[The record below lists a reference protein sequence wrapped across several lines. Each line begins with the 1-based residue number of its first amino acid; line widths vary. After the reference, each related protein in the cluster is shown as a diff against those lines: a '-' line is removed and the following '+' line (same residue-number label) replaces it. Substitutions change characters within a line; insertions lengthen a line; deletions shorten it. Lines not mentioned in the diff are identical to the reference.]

1 MQVLAL
7 KYRPKHFS
15 ELVGQESV
23 AKTLSLALDNQ
34 RLANAYLFSGLRGSG
49 KTSSSRIFARALMC
63 ETGPKAVP
71 CDTCIQCQSA
81 LNNHHI
87 DIIEMDGASNRGID
101 DVRNLIEQT
110 RYKPSFGRY
119 KIFIIDEVHMF
130 TTEAFNALLKTLE
143 EPPSHV
149 KFLLATTDALK
160 LPATILSRTQ
170 HFRFKKIPEN
180 SVISHLK
187 TILEKEQVSY
197 ETSALEKLAHSGQGS
212 LRDTITLLEQ
222 AINYCDN
229 AITESK
235 VAEMLGAIDRS
246 VLEDFFQSLINQDE
260 ARLQERYAI
269 LENYETE
276 SVLEEMMLFLK
287 AKLLSPD
294 SYSILLIERFFKIIM
309 SSLSLLKEGA
319 NASFVLLL
327 LKMKFK
333 EALKLKA
340 LDDAILELEQS
351 KESVL
356 KPLNQN
362 ANASK
367 QEPKSTEKI
376 EQAERIEGTEK
387 KEKLE
392 TRENTETLQTLMLS
406 AKDRIFHNL
415 FKQVQ
420 TLVYERNYEL
430 GEVFEKNI
438 RFIDFDSQT
447 KTLTWESLAT
457 DKDKELLRERFKIV
471 KSIVDGVFGKGE
483 NIKIALKH
491 HLENKSTLE
500 TQEIKDFKIS
510 SLREKIL
517 PKPTIETTAETKEN
531 DTKEAVGKALQTKEN
546 DTKEAVGKAL
556 QTKENDTKEAVGKAL
571 QTKENDTKEAVG
583 KALQTKEN
591 DTKETKETQPKQAPT
606 ALQEFMANHSEL
618 IEEIKSEFEI
628 KSVELL

>member
-23 AKTLSLALDNQ
+23 AKTLSLALNNQ

-63 ETGPKAVP
+63 EEGPKAVP
-71 CDTCIQCQSA
+71 CDTCTQCQSA

-309 SSLSLLKEGA
+309 SGLSLLKEGA

-362 ANASK
+362 ANAPK

-376 EQAERIEGTEK
+376 EKPEK
-387 KEKLE
+387 K
-392 TRENTETLQTLMLS
+392 ENTETPQTPMLS

-430 GEVFEKNI
+430 GAVFEKNI

-457 DKDKELLRERFKIV
+457 HKDKELLRERFKIV

-483 NIKIALKH
+483 NIKIALKNH
-491 HLENKSTLE
+491 SENKSALE
-500 TQEIKDFKIS
+500 EIKEFRFP
-510 SLREKIL
+510 SLK
-517 PKPTIETTAETKEN
+517 PKPTTETTAETKEKETKEN
-531 DTKEAVGKALQTKEN
+531 DTKEIQ
-546 DTKEAVGKAL
+546 
-556 QTKENDTKEAVGKAL
+556 
-571 QTKENDTKEAVG
+571 
-583 KALQTKEN
+583 
-591 DTKETKETQPKQAPT
+591 ETQPKETPT
-606 ALQEFMANHSEL
+606 ALQEFMANHSDL

>member
-197 ETSALEKLAHSGQGS
+197 ESSALEKLAHSGQGS

-294 SYSILLIERFFKIIM
+294 TYSILLIERFFKIIM

-340 LDDAILELEQS
+340 LDDAILELEQT
-351 KESVL
+351 
-356 KPLNQN
+356 PFNQSPSISYN
-362 ANASK
+362 APK
-367 QEPKSTEKI
+367 QEPKS
-376 EQAERIEGTEK
+376 AERIEGTEK
-387 KEKLE
+387 REKLE
-392 TRENTETLQTLMLS
+392 KRENAETPQTPMLS

-430 GEVFEKNI
+430 GAVFEKNI

-471 KSIVDGVFGKGE
+471 KGIVDGVFGKGE

-491 HLENKSTLE
+491 HFENKSAPEKTKE
-500 TQEIKDFKIS
+500 VKDFKIS
-510 SLREKIL
+510 SLREKIS
-517 PKPTIETTAETKEN
+517 PKPTTETTAEIKEKEVQKNEIKEKETKEN
-531 DTKEAVGKALQTKEN
+531 DTKEVQ
-546 DTKEAVGKAL
+546 
-556 QTKENDTKEAVGKAL
+556 
-571 QTKENDTKEAVG
+571 
-583 KALQTKEN
+583 
-591 DTKETKETQPKQAPT
+591 ETQLKEAPT
-606 ALQEFMANHSEL
+606 ALQEFMANHSNL

>member
-23 AKTLSLALDNQ
+23 AKTLSLALNNQ

-63 ETGPKAVP
+63 EEGPKAVP

-143 EPPSHV
+143 EPPIHV

-260 ARLQERYAI
+260 ARLQERYTI
-269 LENYETE
+269 LESYETE

-340 LDDAILELEQS
+340 LDDAILELEQN

-362 ANASK
+362 PNAPK
-367 QEPKSTEKI
+367 QEFKSTEKV
-376 EQAERIEGTEK
+376 EKPEK
-387 KEKLE
+387 KESAE
-392 TRENTETLQTLMLS
+392 APQTPMLS

-430 GEVFEKNI
+430 GAVFEKNI

-457 DKDKELLRERFKIV
+457 NKDKELLRERFKIV

-483 NIKIALKH
+483 SIKIALKNH
-491 HLENKSTLE
+491 SENKSALE
-500 TQEIKDFKIS
+500 VVKESKFPS
-510 SLREKIL
+510 SK
-517 PKPTIETTAETKEN
+517 PKPTTETTAETKEKE
-531 DTKEAVGKALQTKEN
+531 TKEKEIQEN
-546 DTKEAVGKAL
+546 DTKEV
-556 QTKENDTKEAVGKAL
+556 
-571 QTKENDTKEAVG
+571 
-583 KALQTKEN
+583 
-591 DTKETKETQPKQAPT
+591 KETQPKEAPT
-606 ALQEFMANHSEL
+606 ALQEFMANHSNL

>member
-49 KTSSSRIFARALMC
+49 KTSSSRVFARALMC
-63 ETGPKAVP
+63 EEGPKAVP
-71 CDTCIQCQSA
+71 CDTCTQCQSA

-309 SSLSLLKEGA
+309 SGLSLLKEGA

-351 KESVL
+351 KESAL

-367 QEPKSTEKI
+367 QEPKSAEKI
-376 EQAERIEGTEK
+376 ENPEK
-387 KEKLE
+387 K
-392 TRENTETLQTLMLS
+392 ENTETPQTPMLS

-430 GEVFEKNI
+430 GAVFEKNI

-457 DKDKELLRERFKIV
+457 HKDKELLRERFKIV
-471 KSIVDGVFGKGE
+471 KNIVDGVFGKGE
-483 NIKIALKH
+483 NIKIALKNH
-491 HLENKSTLE
+491 SENKSALE
-500 TQEIKDFKIS
+500 VVKEFKFP
-510 SLREKIL
+510 SLK
-517 PKPTIETTAETKEN
+517 PKPTTETTAEMKEKETKEAIEKETKEN
-531 DTKEAVGKALQTKEN
+531 DAKEIQ
-546 DTKEAVGKAL
+546 
-556 QTKENDTKEAVGKAL
+556 
-571 QTKENDTKEAVG
+571 
-583 KALQTKEN
+583 
-591 DTKETKETQPKQAPT
+591 ETQPKETPT
-606 ALQEFMANHSEL
+606 ALQEFMANHSNL

>member
-197 ETSALEKLAHSGQGS
+197 ESSALEKLAHSGQGS

-235 VAEMLGAIDRS
+235 VAAMLGAIDRS

-276 SVLEEMMLFLK
+276 GVLEEMMLFLK

-340 LDDAILELEQS
+340 LDDAIVELEQT
-351 KESVL
+351 
-356 KPLNQN
+356 PFNQSPSISYN
-362 ANASK
+362 APK
-367 QEPKSTEKI
+367 QEPKS
-376 EQAERIEGTEK
+376 AERIEGTEK
-387 KEKLE
+387 REKLE
-392 TRENTETLQTLMLS
+392 KRENTETPQTPMLS

-430 GEVFEKNI
+430 GVVFEKNI

-457 DKDKELLRERFKIV
+457 DKDKELLRERVKIV
-471 KSIVDGVFGKGE
+471 KSIVDSVFGKGE
-483 NIKIALKH
+483 SIKIALKN
-491 HLENKSTLE
+491 HLENKSAPEE
-500 TQEIKDFKIS
+500 TKEVKDFKFPF
-510 SLREKIL
+510 L
-517 PKPTIETTAETKEN
+517 KPQPTTETTAETKEN
-531 DTKEAVGKALQTKEN
+531 EKEAVGKALQTKEN
-546 DTKEAVGKAL
+546 DTKEV
-556 QTKENDTKEAVGKAL
+556 QEKEV
-571 QTKENDTKEAVG
+571 Q
-583 KALQTKEN
+583 
-591 DTKETKETQPKQAPT
+591 ETQPKEAPT
-606 ALQEFMANHSEL
+606 ALQEFMTNHSNL

>member
-63 ETGPKAVP
+63 EEGPKAVP

-197 ETSALEKLAHSGQGS
+197 ESSSLEKLAHSGQGS

-340 LDDAILELEQS
+340 LDDAILELEQT
-351 KESVL
+351 
-356 KPLNQN
+356 PFNQN
-362 ANASK
+362 PSISYNAPK
-367 QEPKSTEKI
+367 QEPKSAERI

-387 KEKLE
+387 IENAE
-392 TRENTETLQTLMLS
+392 TPQTPMLS

-430 GEVFEKNI
+430 GAVFEKNI

-471 KSIVDGVFGKGE
+471 KGIVDGVFGKGE

-491 HLENKSTLE
+491 HSENKSAREE
-500 TQEIKDFKIS
+500 TKEIKIS

-517 PKPTIETTAETKEN
+517 PKPTTETTAETKE
-531 DTKEAVGKALQTKEN
+531 KEVQKNEIKEKEVQEN
-546 DTKEAVGKAL
+546 DTKEV
-556 QTKENDTKEAVGKAL
+556 QEA
-571 QTKENDTKEAVG
+571 
-583 KALQTKEN
+583 
-591 DTKETKETQPKQAPT
+591 QPKEAPT
-606 ALQEFMANHSEL
+606 ALQEFMANHSNL

>member
-197 ETSALEKLAHSGQGS
+197 ESSALEKLAHSGQGS

-340 LDDAILELEQS
+340 LDDAILELEQT
-351 KESVL
+351 
-356 KPLNQN
+356 PFNQN
-362 ANASK
+362 PSISYNAPK
-367 QEPKSTEKI
+367 QEPKSTERI

-387 KEKLE
+387 REKPE
-392 TRENTETLQTLMLS
+392 KRENAETPQTPMLS

-430 GEVFEKNI
+430 GAVFEKNI

-447 KTLTWESLAT
+447 KTLTWESLAA

-471 KSIVDGVFGKGE
+471 KSIVDGVFGKGK
-483 NIKIALKH
+483 NIKIALKN
-491 HLENKSTLE
+491 HLENKSAPE
-500 TQEIKDFKIS
+500 EIKEVKDFKIS

-517 PKPTIETTAETKEN
+517 PKPTTETTAEMKE
-531 DTKEAVGKALQTKEN
+531 KEVQKNEIKE
-546 DTKEAVGKAL
+546 
-556 QTKENDTKEAVGKAL
+556 
-571 QTKENDTKEAVG
+571 
-583 KALQTKEN
+583 
-591 DTKETKETQPKQAPT
+591 KETKEKEVQETQPKETPT
-606 ALQEFMANHSEL
+606 ALQEFMANHSNL

>member
-71 CDTCIQCQSA
+71 CDTCTQCQSA

-294 SYSILLIERFFKIIM
+294 AYSILLIERFFKIIM
-309 SSLSLLKEGA
+309 SGLSLLKEGA

-351 KESVL
+351 KESAL

-362 ANASK
+362 ANAFK
-367 QEPKSTEKI
+367 QESAEKI
-376 EQAERIEGTEK
+376 EKPEKRESAETP
-387 KEKLE
+387 
-392 TRENTETLQTLMLS
+392 QTPMLS

-430 GEVFEKNI
+430 GAVFEKNI

-457 DKDKELLRERFKIV
+457 HKDKELLRERFKIV

-483 NIKIALKH
+483 NIKIALKNH
-491 HLENKSTLE
+491 SENKSTLE
-500 TQEIKDFKIS
+500 EIKEFKFP
-510 SLREKIL
+510 SLK
-517 PKPTIETTAETKEN
+517 PKPTTETTAETKEKE
-531 DTKEAVGKALQTKEN
+531 TKEAVE
-546 DTKEAVGKAL
+546 
-556 QTKENDTKEAVGKAL
+556 
-571 QTKENDTKEAVG
+571 
-583 KALQTKEN
+583 
-591 DTKETKETQPKQAPT
+591 KETKENETKEKETKEIQETQPKETPT
-606 ALQEFMANHSEL
+606 ALQEFMTNHSDL

>member
-63 ETGPKAVP
+63 EEGPKAVP
-71 CDTCIQCQSA
+71 CDTCTQCQSA

-260 ARLQERYAI
+260 TRLQERYAI

-309 SSLSLLKEGA
+309 SGLSLLKEGA

-362 ANASK
+362 ANAPK
-367 QEPKSTEKI
+367 QEFKGTEKI

-387 KEKLE
+387 REKLE
-392 TRENTETLQTLMLS
+392 TRENTETLQTPMLS

-430 GEVFEKNI
+430 GAVFEKNI

-447 KTLTWESLAT
+447 KTLTWESLAA

-483 NIKIALKH
+483 NIKIALKN
-491 HLENKSTLE
+491 HLENKSAREE
-500 TQEIKDFKIS
+500 TKEIKDFKIS

-517 PKPTIETTAETKEN
+517 PKPTTETTAEMKEKETKEAVKKETKEKETKEKETKEKEVQEN
-531 DTKEAVGKALQTKEN
+531 DTKEIQ
-546 DTKEAVGKAL
+546 
-556 QTKENDTKEAVGKAL
+556 
-571 QTKENDTKEAVG
+571 
-583 KALQTKEN
+583 
-591 DTKETKETQPKQAPT
+591 ETQPKQAPT
-606 ALQEFMANHSEL
+606 ALQEFMANHSNL

>member
-63 ETGPKAVP
+63 EEGPKAVP
-71 CDTCIQCQSA
+71 CDTCTQCKSA
-81 LNNHHI
+81 LNNHHV

-197 ETSALEKLAHSGQGS
+197 ENSALEKLAHSGQGS

-340 LDDAILELEQS
+340 LDDAILELEQT

-362 ANASK
+362 ANAPK
-367 QEPKSTEKI
+367 QEPKN
-376 EQAERIEGTEK
+376 AEK
-387 KEKLE
+387 K
-392 TRENTETLQTLMLS
+392 ENTETLQTPMLS

-420 TLVYERNYEL
+420 TQVSDRNCEL
-430 GEVFEKNI
+430 GAVFEKNI

-457 DKDKELLRERFKIV
+457 NKDKELLRERFKIV
-471 KSIVDGVFGKGE
+471 KSIVDEVFGKGE
-483 NIKIALKH
+483 NIKIALKNH
-491 HLENKSTLE
+491 SENKSAPEE
-500 TQEIKDFKIS
+500 TKDKFL
-510 SLREKIL
+510 SLK
-517 PKPTIETTAETKEN
+517 PKPTIETTAEMKENETKEKEVQEKE
-531 DTKEAVGKALQTKEN
+531 TKEV
-546 DTKEAVGKAL
+546 
-556 QTKENDTKEAVGKAL
+556 
-571 QTKENDTKEAVG
+571 
-583 KALQTKEN
+583 
-591 DTKETKETQPKQAPT
+591 KETQPKETPT
-606 ALQEFMANHSEL
+606 ALQEFMANNSNL

>member
-197 ETSALEKLAHSGQGS
+197 ESSALEKLAHSGQGS

-235 VAEMLGAIDRS
+235 VAAMLGAIDRS

-340 LDDAILELEQS
+340 LDDAILELEQT
-351 KESVL
+351 
-356 KPLNQN
+356 PFNQN
-362 ANASK
+362 PSISYNAPK
-367 QEPKSTEKI
+367 QESKNIEKREKREQIENIEKRESTE
-376 EQAERIEGTEK
+376 TP
-387 KEKLE
+387 
-392 TRENTETLQTLMLS
+392 QTPMLS

-430 GEVFEKNI
+430 GAVFEKNI

-471 KSIVDGVFGKGE
+471 KSIVDSVFGKGE
-483 NIKIALKH
+483 NTKIALKN
-491 HLENKSTLE
+491 HLENKSALE
-500 TQEIKDFKIS
+500 VVKELKFPYSK
-510 SLREKIL
+510 
-517 PKPTIETTAETKEN
+517 PKPTTETTAETKEN
-531 DTKEAVGKALQTKEN
+531 GKEAVGKALQTKEN
-546 DTKEAVGKAL
+546 DTKEV
-556 QTKENDTKEAVGKAL
+556 QEKEV
-571 QTKENDTKEAVG
+571 Q
-583 KALQTKEN
+583 
-591 DTKETKETQPKQAPT
+591 ETQPKQAPT

>member
-63 ETGPKAVP
+63 EEGPKAVP
-71 CDTCIQCQSA
+71 CDTCAQCQSA

-229 AITESK
+229 AITDNYCDNAITDNYCDNAITESK

-309 SSLSLLKEGA
+309 SGLSLLKEGA

-362 ANASK
+362 ANAFK
-367 QEPKSTEKI
+367 QESKSAEKI
-376 EQAERIEGTEK
+376 EKPEK
-387 KEKLE
+387 KESAE
-392 TRENTETLQTLMLS
+392 IPQTPMLS

-430 GEVFEKNI
+430 GAVFEKNI

-457 DKDKELLRERFKIV
+457 HKDKELLRERFKIV

-483 NIKIALKH
+483 NIKIALKNH
-491 HLENKSTLE
+491 SENKSTLE
-500 TQEIKDFKIS
+500 VVKEFKFPYS
-510 SLREKIL
+510 K
-517 PKPTIETTAETKEN
+517 PKPTTETTAEMKEKETKEAIEKETKEN
-531 DTKEAVGKALQTKEN
+531 DTKEIQ
-546 DTKEAVGKAL
+546 
-556 QTKENDTKEAVGKAL
+556 
-571 QTKENDTKEAVG
+571 
-583 KALQTKEN
+583 
-591 DTKETKETQPKQAPT
+591 ETQPKETPT
-606 ALQEFMANHSEL
+606 ALQEFMANHSDL

>member
-63 ETGPKAVP
+63 EEGPKAVP
-71 CDTCIQCQSA
+71 CDTCTQCRSA

-309 SSLSLLKEGA
+309 SGLSLLKEGA

-362 ANASK
+362 ANAFK
-367 QEPKSTEKI
+367 QEPKNAEKREGAEKI
-376 EQAERIEGTEK
+376 EKPEKIESAETP
-387 KEKLE
+387 
-392 TRENTETLQTLMLS
+392 QTPMLS

-430 GEVFEKNI
+430 GAVFEKNI

-457 DKDKELLRERFKIV
+457 HKDKELLRERFKIV

-483 NIKIALKH
+483 NIKIALKNH
-491 HLENKSTLE
+491 SENHSENKSALE
-500 TQEIKDFKIS
+500 VVKEFKFPYS
-510 SLREKIL
+510 K
-517 PKPTIETTAETKEN
+517 PKPTTETTAETKEKEI
-531 DTKEAVGKALQTKEN
+531 KEAAE
-546 DTKEAVGKAL
+546 
-556 QTKENDTKEAVGKAL
+556 
-571 QTKENDTKEAVG
+571 
-583 KALQTKEN
+583 
-591 DTKETKETQPKQAPT
+591 KETKEKETKENETKEVQETQPKETPT
-606 ALQEFMANHSEL
+606 ALQEFMANHSDL

>member
-63 ETGPKAVP
+63 EEGPKAVP
-71 CDTCIQCQSA
+71 CDTCTQCQSA

-197 ETSALEKLAHSGQGS
+197 ESSALEKLAHSGQGS

-260 ARLQERYAI
+260 ARLKERYTI

-333 EALKLKA
+333 EALKIKA
-340 LDDAILELEQS
+340 LDDAILELEQT
-351 KESVL
+351 
-356 KPLNQN
+356 PFNQN
-362 ANASK
+362 PSISYNDSK

-392 TRENTETLQTLMLS
+392 TRESTETPQTPMLS

-430 GEVFEKNI
+430 GAVFEKNI

-457 DKDKELLRERFKIV
+457 HKDKELLRERFKIV

-483 NIKIALKH
+483 SIKIALKSH
-491 HLENKSTLE
+491 SENKSALE
-500 TQEIKDFKIS
+500 VVKEFKFPYS
-510 SLREKIL
+510 K
-517 PKPTIETTAETKEN
+517 PKPTTETTAEMKE
-531 DTKEAVGKALQTKEN
+531 
-546 DTKEAVGKAL
+546 
-556 QTKENDTKEAVGKAL
+556 
-571 QTKENDTKEAVG
+571 
-583 KALQTKEN
+583 
-591 DTKETKETQPKQAPT
+591 KETKEAAEKETKEVQETQPKETPT

>member
-260 ARLQERYAI
+260 ARLKERYAI

-340 LDDAILELEQS
+340 LDDAILELEQA
-351 KESVL
+351 
-356 KPLNQN
+356 PFNQSPSISYN
-362 ANASK
+362 APK

-387 KEKLE
+387 KESAEKK
-392 TRENTETLQTLMLS
+392 ENTETPQTPMLS

-430 GEVFEKNI
+430 GAVFEKNI

-457 DKDKELLRERFKIV
+457 NKDKELLRERFKIV

-483 NIKIALKH
+483 SIKIALKNH
-491 HLENKSTLE
+491 SENKSVLE
-500 TQEIKDFKIS
+500 ETKDFKFPYS
-510 SLREKIL
+510 K
-517 PKPTIETTAETKEN
+517 PKPTTETTAEMQEKETKEAAEKETKEKEVQEN
-531 DTKEAVGKALQTKEN
+531 DTKEIQEI
-546 DTKEAVGKAL
+546 
-556 QTKENDTKEAVGKAL
+556 
-571 QTKENDTKEAVG
+571 
-583 KALQTKEN
+583 
-591 DTKETKETQPKQAPT
+591 QPKEVPT
-606 ALQEFMANHSEL
+606 ALQEFMANHSNL

>member
-197 ETSALEKLAHSGQGS
+197 ESSALEKLAHSGQGS

-340 LDDAILELEQS
+340 LDDAIVELEQT
-351 KESVL
+351 KESVFQ
-356 KPLNQN
+356 PLNQN
-362 ANASK
+362 ANAPK
-367 QEPKSTEKI
+367 QEPKSAEKI
-376 EQAERIEGTEK
+376 EKPEK
-387 KEKLE
+387 
-392 TRENTETLQTLMLS
+392 RENAETQQTPMLS
-406 AKDRIFHNL
+406 VKDRIFHNL

-430 GEVFEKNI
+430 GAVFEKNI

-457 DKDKELLRERFKIV
+457 NKDKELLRERFKIV

-491 HLENKSTLE
+491 HLENKSALE
-500 TQEIKDFKIS
+500 EVKEFKFPYS
-510 SLREKIL
+510 K
-517 PKPTIETTAETKEN
+517 PKPTTETTAETKEKE
-531 DTKEAVGKALQTKEN
+531 TKEKEVQEN
-546 DTKEAVGKAL
+546 DTKEV
-556 QTKENDTKEAVGKAL
+556 QEI
-571 QTKENDTKEAVG
+571 
-583 KALQTKEN
+583 
-591 DTKETKETQPKQAPT
+591 QPKESPT
-606 ALQEFMANHSEL
+606 ALQEFMANHSNL

>member
-23 AKTLSLALDNQ
+23 TKTLSLALDNQ

-71 CDTCIQCQSA
+71 CDICTQCQSA

-110 RYKPSFGRY
+110 HYKPSFGRY

-260 ARLQERYAI
+260 VRLKERYAI

-362 ANASK
+362 ANAPK
-367 QEPKSTEKI
+367 QEFKGTEKI

-387 KEKLE
+387 
-392 TRENTETLQTLMLS
+392 RENTETPQTPMLS

-430 GEVFEKNI
+430 GAVFEKNI

-457 DKDKELLRERFKIV
+457 NKDKELLRERFKIV

-491 HLENKSTLE
+491 HLENKSAREE
-500 TQEIKDFKIS
+500 TKEVKDFKIS

-517 PKPTIETTAETKEN
+517 PQPTTETTAEMKEKETKEAAEKEIKEN
-531 DTKEAVGKALQTKEN
+531 DTKEVQ
-546 DTKEAVGKAL
+546 
-556 QTKENDTKEAVGKAL
+556 
-571 QTKENDTKEAVG
+571 
-583 KALQTKEN
+583 
-591 DTKETKETQPKQAPT
+591 ETQPKETPT

>member
-63 ETGPKAVP
+63 EEGPKAVP
-71 CDTCIQCQSA
+71 CDTCTQCQSA

-309 SSLSLLKEGA
+309 SGLSLLKEGA

-362 ANASK
+362 ANAFK
-367 QEPKSTEKI
+367 QESAEKI
-376 EQAERIEGTEK
+376 EKPEK
-387 KEKLE
+387 
-392 TRENTETLQTLMLS
+392 RESTQTPQTPMLS

-430 GEVFEKNI
+430 GVVFEKNI

-457 DKDKELLRERFKIV
+457 HKDKELLRERFKIV

-483 NIKIALKH
+483 NIKIALKNQ
-491 HLENKSTLE
+491 NKSALE
-500 TQEIKDFKIS
+500 EIKEFKFP
-510 SLREKIL
+510 SLK
-517 PKPTIETTAETKEN
+517 PKPTTETTAEIKEKETKEAIEKETKEN
-531 DTKEAVGKALQTKEN
+531 DTKEIQ
-546 DTKEAVGKAL
+546 
-556 QTKENDTKEAVGKAL
+556 
-571 QTKENDTKEAVG
+571 
-583 KALQTKEN
+583 
-591 DTKETKETQPKQAPT
+591 ETQPKETPT
-606 ALQEFMANHSEL
+606 ALQEFMASHSDL

>member
-63 ETGPKAVP
+63 EEGPKAVP

-197 ETSALEKLAHSGQGS
+197 EASALEKLAHSGQGS

-260 ARLQERYAI
+260 VRLQERYAI

-340 LDDAILELEQS
+340 LDDAIVELEQT
-351 KESVL
+351 
-356 KPLNQN
+356 PFNQN
-362 ANASK
+362 PSISYNASK
-367 QEPKSTEKI
+367 QEPKSAEKI
-376 EQAERIEGTEK
+376 ERAERIERTEK
-387 KEKLE
+387 IASAE
-392 TRENTETLQTLMLS
+392 TPQTPMLS

-430 GEVFEKNI
+430 GAVFEKNI

-447 KTLTWESLAT
+447 KTLTWESLAA

-483 NIKIALKH
+483 NIKIALKN
-491 HLENKSTLE
+491 HLENKSAREE
-500 TQEIKDFKIS
+500 TKEIKDFKIS

-517 PKPTIETTAETKEN
+517 SQPTTETTAETKEN
-531 DTKEAVGKALQTKEN
+531 GKEAVGKALQTKEN
-546 DTKEAVGKAL
+546 DTKEV
-556 QTKENDTKEAVGKAL
+556 Q
-571 QTKENDTKEAVG
+571 
-583 KALQTKEN
+583 
-591 DTKETKETQPKQAPT
+591 ETQPKEAPT

>member
-63 ETGPKAVP
+63 EEGPKAVP
-71 CDTCIQCQSA
+71 CDTCTQCQSA

-246 VLEDFFQSLINQDE
+246 VLEVFFQSLINQDE

-309 SSLSLLKEGA
+309 SGLSILKEGA

-351 KESVL
+351 KESAFQ
-356 KPLNQN
+356 PLSQN
-362 ANASK
+362 ANTFK
-367 QEPKSTEKI
+367 QESAEKI
-376 EQAERIEGTEK
+376 EKPEKRESAETP
-387 KEKLE
+387 
-392 TRENTETLQTLMLS
+392 QTPMLS

-430 GEVFEKNI
+430 GAVFEKNI

-457 DKDKELLRERFKIV
+457 HKDKELLRERFKIV

-483 NIKIALKH
+483 NIKIALKNH
-491 HLENKSTLE
+491 SENKSALE
-500 TQEIKDFKIS
+500 VVKEFKFP
-510 SLREKIL
+510 SLK
-517 PKPTIETTAETKEN
+517 PKLTTETTAETKEKE
-531 DTKEAVGKALQTKEN
+531 TKEAVE
-546 DTKEAVGKAL
+546 
-556 QTKENDTKEAVGKAL
+556 
-571 QTKENDTKEAVG
+571 
-583 KALQTKEN
+583 
-591 DTKETKETQPKQAPT
+591 KETKEKETKEIQETQPKETPT
-606 ALQEFMANHSEL
+606 ALQEFIANHSDL

>member
-197 ETSALEKLAHSGQGS
+197 EASALEKLAHSGQGS

-269 LENYETE
+269 LENYEIE

-340 LDDAILELEQS
+340 LDDAILELEQA
-351 KESVL
+351 
-356 KPLNQN
+356 PFNQSPSISYN
-362 ANASK
+362 APK

-387 KEKLE
+387 KESAEKK
-392 TRENTETLQTLMLS
+392 ENTETPQTPMLS

-430 GEVFEKNI
+430 GAVFEKNI
-438 RFIDFDSQT
+438 CFIDFDSQT

-471 KSIVDGVFGKGE
+471 KGIVDGVFGKGE

-491 HLENKSTLE
+491 HLENKSALE
-500 TQEIKDFKIS
+500 VVKELKFPYSK
-510 SLREKIL
+510 
-517 PKPTIETTAETKEN
+517 PKPTTETTAETKEKE
-531 DTKEAVGKALQTKEN
+531 TKEKEVQEN
-546 DTKEAVGKAL
+546 DTKEI
-556 QTKENDTKEAVGKAL
+556 QES
-571 QTKENDTKEAVG
+571 
-583 KALQTKEN
+583 
-591 DTKETKETQPKQAPT
+591 QPKQAPT

>member
-63 ETGPKAVP
+63 EEGPKAVP

-309 SSLSLLKEGA
+309 SGLSLLKEGA

-351 KESVL
+351 KESAL

-362 ANASK
+362 ANAFK
-367 QEPKSTEKI
+367 QESAEKI
-376 EQAERIEGTEK
+376 E
-387 KEKLE
+387 KLE
-392 TRENTETLQTLMLS
+392 KRESAETPQTPMLS

-430 GEVFEKNI
+430 GAVFEKNI

-457 DKDKELLRERFKIV
+457 HKDKELLRERFKIV

-483 NIKIALKH
+483 NIKIALKNH
-491 HLENKSTLE
+491 SENKSAKE
-500 TQEIKDFKIS
+500 VVKEFKFP
-510 SLREKIL
+510 SLK
-517 PKPTIETTAETKEN
+517 PKPTTETTAEMKEKETKEAIEKETKEKEIKEKEIKEKEIKEKEIKEN
-531 DTKEAVGKALQTKEN
+531 DTKGVQ
-546 DTKEAVGKAL
+546 
-556 QTKENDTKEAVGKAL
+556 
-571 QTKENDTKEAVG
+571 
-583 KALQTKEN
+583 
-591 DTKETKETQPKQAPT
+591 ETQPKETPT
-606 ALQEFMANHSEL
+606 ALQEFMANNSNL

>member
-63 ETGPKAVP
+63 EEGPKAVP

-235 VAEMLGAIDRS
+235 VAAMLGAIDRS

-260 ARLQERYAI
+260 ARLKERYTI

-294 SYSILLIERFFKIIM
+294 VYSILLIERFFKIIM
-309 SSLSLLKEGA
+309 SGLSLLKEGA

-340 LDDAILELEQS
+340 LDDAILELEQN

-362 ANASK
+362 ANAFK
-367 QEPKSTEKI
+367 QEPKSAEKI
-376 EQAERIEGTEK
+376 EKPEKREGAEKREDA
-387 KEKLE
+387 E
-392 TRENTETLQTLMLS
+392 TPQTPMLS

-430 GEVFEKNI
+430 GAVFEKNI

-447 KTLTWESLAT
+447 KTLTWESLAAH
-457 DKDKELLRERFKIV
+457 KDKELLRERFKIV

-483 NIKIALKH
+483 NIKIALKNQ
-491 HLENKSTLE
+491 NKSASE
-500 TQEIKDFKIS
+500 EIKEFKFPYS
-510 SLREKIL
+510 K
-517 PKPTIETTAETKEN
+517 PKPTTETTAETKEKETKEAVKKETKEN
-531 DTKEAVGKALQTKEN
+531 DTKEIQENGTKE
-546 DTKEAVGKAL
+546 V
-556 QTKENDTKEAVGKAL
+556 Q
-571 QTKENDTKEAVG
+571 
-583 KALQTKEN
+583 
-591 DTKETKETQPKQAPT
+591 ETQPKQTPT
-606 ALQEFMANHSEL
+606 ALQEFMANHSDL

>member
-63 ETGPKAVP
+63 EEGPKAVP
-71 CDTCIQCQSA
+71 CDTCPQCQSA

-294 SYSILLIERFFKIIM
+294 TYSILLIERFFKIIM
-309 SSLSLLKEGA
+309 SGLSLLKEGA

-362 ANASK
+362 TNAFK
-367 QEPKSTEKI
+367 QESAEKI
-376 EQAERIEGTEK
+376 EKPEK
-387 KEKLE
+387 K
-392 TRENTETLQTLMLS
+392 ENTETPQTPMLS

-430 GEVFEKNI
+430 GAVFEKNI

-457 DKDKELLRERFKIV
+457 NKDKELLRERFKIV

-483 NIKIALKH
+483 NIKIALKNH
-491 HLENKSTLE
+491 SENKSALE
-500 TQEIKDFKIS
+500 VVKEFKFL
-510 SLREKIL
+510 SLK
-517 PKPTIETTAETKEN
+517 PKPTTETTAEMKEKETKEAIEKETKEKEIKEN
-531 DTKEAVGKALQTKEN
+531 DTKGVQ
-546 DTKEAVGKAL
+546 
-556 QTKENDTKEAVGKAL
+556 
-571 QTKENDTKEAVG
+571 
-583 KALQTKEN
+583 
-591 DTKETKETQPKQAPT
+591 ETQPKETPT
-606 ALQEFMANHSEL
+606 ALQEFMANYSDL

>member
-63 ETGPKAVP
+63 EEGPKAVP

-197 ETSALEKLAHSGQGS
+197 ESSALEKLAHSGQGS

-287 AKLLSPD
+287 AKLLTPD

-340 LDDAILELEQS
+340 LDDAILELEQT
-351 KESVL
+351 
-356 KPLNQN
+356 PFNQSPSISYN
-362 ANASK
+362 APK

-387 KEKLE
+387 
-392 TRENTETLQTLMLS
+392 RENAEAPQTPMLS

-430 GEVFEKNI
+430 GAVFEKNI

-447 KTLTWESLAT
+447 KTLTWESLAI

-471 KSIVDGVFGKGE
+471 KSIVDSVFGKGE
-483 NIKIALKH
+483 NIKIALKN
-491 HLENKSTLE
+491 HLENKSAPEE
-500 TQEIKDFKIS
+500 TKEVKDFKIS

-517 PKPTIETTAETKEN
+517 PQPTTETTAEMKEN
-531 DTKEAVGKALQTKEN
+531 ETKEAVGKEIKEN
-546 DTKEAVGKAL
+546 KIQKNEI
-556 QTKENDTKEAVGKAL
+556 
-571 QTKENDTKEAVG
+571 
-583 KALQTKEN
+583 
-591 DTKETKETQPKQAPT
+591 KETKEIQPKEAPT
-606 ALQEFMANHSEL
+606 ALQEFMANHSNL

>member
-63 ETGPKAVP
+63 EEGPKAVP
-71 CDTCIQCQSA
+71 CDTCPQCQSA

-260 ARLQERYAI
+260 VRLQERYAI

-294 SYSILLIERFFKIIM
+294 AYSILLIERFFKIIM
-309 SSLSLLKEGA
+309 SGLSLLKEGA

-351 KESVL
+351 KESTL

-362 ANASK
+362 ANAFK
-367 QEPKSTEKI
+367 QESAEKI
-376 EQAERIEGTEK
+376 EKPEKRESAETP
-387 KEKLE
+387 
-392 TRENTETLQTLMLS
+392 QTPMLS

-430 GEVFEKNI
+430 GAVFEKNI

-457 DKDKELLRERFKIV
+457 HKDKELLRERFKIV

-483 NIKIALKH
+483 NIKIALKNH
-491 HLENKSTLE
+491 SENKSALE
-500 TQEIKDFKIS
+500 VVKEFKFP
-510 SLREKIL
+510 SLK
-517 PKPTIETTAETKEN
+517 PKPTTETTAETKEKE
-531 DTKEAVGKALQTKEN
+531 TKEAVEN
-546 DTKEAVGKAL
+546 DTKE
-556 QTKENDTKEAVGKAL
+556 KEVQKNDAKEV
-571 QTKENDTKEAVG
+571 Q
-583 KALQTKEN
+583 
-591 DTKETKETQPKQAPT
+591 ETQSKEAPT
-606 ALQEFMANHSEL
+606 ALQEFMANYSDL

>member
-63 ETGPKAVP
+63 EKGPKAVP
-71 CDTCIQCQSA
+71 CDTCTQCQSA

-260 ARLQERYAI
+260 ARLKERYAI

-294 SYSILLIERFFKIIM
+294 IYSILLIERFFKIIM
-309 SSLSLLKEGA
+309 SGLSLLKEGA

-351 KESVL
+351 KESAL

-362 ANASK
+362 ANAFK
-367 QEPKSTEKI
+367 QESAEKI
-376 EQAERIEGTEK
+376 EKPEKRESAETP
-387 KEKLE
+387 
-392 TRENTETLQTLMLS
+392 QTPMLS

-430 GEVFEKNI
+430 GAVFEKNI
-438 RFIDFDSQT
+438 RFVDFDSQT

-457 DKDKELLRERFKIV
+457 HKDKELLRERFKIV

-483 NIKIALKH
+483 NIKIALKNH
-491 HLENKSTLE
+491 SENKSALE
-500 TQEIKDFKIS
+500 VVKEFKFP
-510 SLREKIL
+510 SLK
-517 PKPTIETTAETKEN
+517 PKPTTETTAETKEN
-531 DTKEAVGKALQTKEN
+531 DTKEAVEKKAKEKEIQENNTKEI
-546 DTKEAVGKAL
+546 
-556 QTKENDTKEAVGKAL
+556 Q
-571 QTKENDTKEAVG
+571 
-583 KALQTKEN
+583 
-591 DTKETKETQPKQAPT
+591 ETQPKETPT
-606 ALQEFMANHSEL
+606 ALQEFMANHSDL

>member
-63 ETGPKAVP
+63 EEGPKAVP

-197 ETSALEKLAHSGQGS
+197 ESSALEKLAHSGQGS

-340 LDDAILELEQS
+340 LDDAIVELEQT
-351 KESVL
+351 
-356 KPLNQN
+356 PFNQSPSISYN
-362 ANASK
+362 APK
-367 QEPKSTEKI
+367 QEFKGTEKI

-387 KEKLE
+387 
-392 TRENTETLQTLMLS
+392 RENTEKIASAEALQTPMLS

-430 GEVFEKNI
+430 GAVFEKNI

-457 DKDKELLRERFKIV
+457 NKDKELLRERFKIV
-471 KSIVDGVFGKGE
+471 KGIVDGVFGKGE
-483 NIKIALKH
+483 SIKIALKH
-491 HLENKSTLE
+491 HLENKSALE
-500 TQEIKDFKIS
+500 EIKEFKFPP
-510 SLREKIL
+510 LK
-517 PKPTIETTAETKEN
+517 PKPTTETTAEMQEN

-546 DTKEAVGKAL
+546 DTKEVQEKEI
-556 QTKENDTKEAVGKAL
+556 KENE
-571 QTKENDTKEAVG
+571 
-583 KALQTKEN
+583 
-591 DTKETKETQPKQAPT
+591 TKETKEAKPKEAPT

>member
-63 ETGPKAVP
+63 EEGPKAVP
-71 CDTCIQCQSA
+71 CDTCPQCQSA

-351 KESVL
+351 KESVFQ
-356 KPLNQN
+356 PLNQN
-362 ANASK
+362 ANAFK
-367 QEPKSTEKI
+367 QEPKIAEKI
-376 EQAERIEGTEK
+376 EKPEKRESAETP
-387 KEKLE
+387 
-392 TRENTETLQTLMLS
+392 QTPMLS

-430 GEVFEKNI
+430 GAVFEKNI

-457 DKDKELLRERFKIV
+457 HKDKELLRERFKIV

-483 NIKIALKH
+483 NIKIALKNH
-491 HLENKSTLE
+491 SENKSALE
-500 TQEIKDFKIS
+500 EIKEFKFPFS
-510 SLREKIL
+510 K
-517 PKPTIETTAETKEN
+517 PKPTTETTAETKE
-531 DTKEAVGKALQTKEN
+531 KEIKE
-546 DTKEAVGKAL
+546 KEI
-556 QTKENDTKEAVGKAL
+556 KEKEI
-571 QTKENDTKEAVG
+571 KEV
-583 KALQTKEN
+583 Q
-591 DTKETKETQPKQAPT
+591 ETQPKETPT
-606 ALQEFMANHSEL
+606 VLQEFMANYSDL

>member
-197 ETSALEKLAHSGQGS
+197 ESSALEKLAHSGQGS

-276 SVLEEMMLFLK
+276 GVLEEMMLFLK

-294 SYSILLIERFFKIIM
+294 TYSILLIERFFKIIM

-340 LDDAILELEQS
+340 LDDAIVELEQT
-351 KESVL
+351 
-356 KPLNQN
+356 PFNQN
-362 ANASK
+362 PSISYNAPK
-367 QEPKSTEKI
+367 QEPKSIERI

-387 KEKLE
+387 
-392 TRENTETLQTLMLS
+392 RENAETPQTPMLS

-430 GEVFEKNI
+430 GVVFEKNI

-457 DKDKELLRERFKIV
+457 DKDKELLRERVKIV

-483 NIKIALKH
+483 NIKIALKN
-491 HLENKSTLE
+491 HLENKSAPEE
-500 TQEIKDFKIS
+500 TKEVKDFKFS

-517 PKPTIETTAETKEN
+517 PKPTTETTAEIQEKE
-531 DTKEAVGKALQTKEN
+531 TKEAVGKALQTKEN
-546 DTKEAVGKAL
+546 DTKEV
-556 QTKENDTKEAVGKAL
+556 QEA
-571 QTKENDTKEAVG
+571 
-583 KALQTKEN
+583 
-591 DTKETKETQPKQAPT
+591 QPKEAPT
-606 ALQEFMANHSEL
+606 ALQEFMANHSNL

>member
-63 ETGPKAVP
+63 EEGPKAVP

-160 LPATILSRTQ
+160 LPTTILSRTQ

-197 ETSALEKLAHSGQGS
+197 ESSALEKLAHSGQGS

-235 VAEMLGAIDRS
+235 VAAMLGAIDRS

-260 ARLQERYAI
+260 ARLKERYAI

-362 ANASK
+362 ANAPK
-367 QEPKSTEKI
+367 QEPKSTE
-376 EQAERIEGTEK
+376 RIEGTEK
-387 KEKLE
+387 
-392 TRENTETLQTLMLS
+392 RENTEKIASVETPQTPMLS

-430 GEVFEKNI
+430 GVVFEKNI

-447 KTLTWESLAT
+447 KTLTWESLAA

-483 NIKIALKH
+483 SIKIALKNQ
-491 HLENKSTLE
+491 NKSALE
-500 TQEIKDFKIS
+500 ETKEVKDFKIS

-517 PKPTIETTAETKEN
+517 PKPTTETTAETKEKE
-531 DTKEAVGKALQTKEN
+531 TKEKEVQEN
-546 DTKEAVGKAL
+546 DTKEV
-556 QTKENDTKEAVGKAL
+556 Q
-571 QTKENDTKEAVG
+571 
-583 KALQTKEN
+583 
-591 DTKETKETQPKQAPT
+591 ETQPKEAPT
-606 ALQEFMANHSEL
+606 ALQEFMANHSNL

>member
-63 ETGPKAVP
+63 EEGPKAVP

-197 ETSALEKLAHSGQGS
+197 ESSALEKLAHSGQGS

-276 SVLEEMMLFLK
+276 GVLEEMMLFLK

-340 LDDAILELEQS
+340 LDDAIVELEQT
-351 KESVL
+351 
-356 KPLNQN
+356 PFNQSPSISYN
-362 ANASK
+362 APK
-367 QEPKSTEKI
+367 QEFKGTEKI
-376 EQAERIEGTEK
+376 EQVERIEGTEK
-387 KEKLE
+387 REKLE
-392 TRENTETLQTLMLS
+392 KRESTETPQTLMLS

-430 GEVFEKNI
+430 GAVFEKNI

-500 TQEIKDFKIS
+500 TQEVKDFKIS

-517 PKPTIETTAETKEN
+517 PQPTTETTAEMQEN

-546 DTKEAVGKAL
+546 DTKEVQEKEI
-556 QTKENDTKEAVGKAL
+556 KENE
-571 QTKENDTKEAVG
+571 
-583 KALQTKEN
+583 
-591 DTKETKETQPKQAPT
+591 TKETKEAKPKEAPT

>member
-63 ETGPKAVP
+63 EEGPKAVP
-71 CDTCIQCQSA
+71 CDTCTQCQSA

-309 SSLSLLKEGA
+309 SGLSLLKEGA

-362 ANASK
+362 ANAFK
-367 QEPKSTEKI
+367 QESADKI
-376 EQAERIEGTEK
+376 EKPEK
-387 KEKLE
+387 
-392 TRENTETLQTLMLS
+392 RESAETLQTLMLS

-430 GEVFEKNI
+430 GAVFEKNI

-457 DKDKELLRERFKIV
+457 HKDKELLRERFKIV

-483 NIKIALKH
+483 NIKIALKNQ
-491 HLENKSTLE
+491 NKSALE
-500 TQEIKDFKIS
+500 EIKEFKFP
-510 SLREKIL
+510 SL
-517 PKPTIETTAETKEN
+517 KPQPTTETTAEMKE
-531 DTKEAVGKALQTKEN
+531 
-546 DTKEAVGKAL
+546 
-556 QTKENDTKEAVGKAL
+556 
-571 QTKENDTKEAVG
+571 
-583 KALQTKEN
+583 
-591 DTKETKETQPKQAPT
+591 KETKENETKEIQENQPKETPT
-606 ALQEFMANHSEL
+606 ALQEFMTNHSDL

>member
-63 ETGPKAVP
+63 EEGPKAVP
-71 CDTCIQCQSA
+71 CDTCTQCQSA

-246 VLEDFFQSLINQDE
+246 VLEDFFQNLINQDE

-309 SSLSLLKEGA
+309 SGLSLLKEGA

-351 KESVL
+351 KESTL

-362 ANASK
+362 ANAFK
-367 QEPKSTEKI
+367 QESAEKI
-376 EQAERIEGTEK
+376 EKPEKRESAETP
-387 KEKLE
+387 
-392 TRENTETLQTLMLS
+392 QTPMLS

-430 GEVFEKNI
+430 GAVFEKNI

-457 DKDKELLRERFKIV
+457 HKDKELLRERFKIV

-483 NIKIALKH
+483 NIKIALKNH
-491 HLENKSTLE
+491 SENKSALE
-500 TQEIKDFKIS
+500 EIKEFKFPFS
-510 SLREKIL
+510 K
-517 PKPTIETTAETKEN
+517 PKPTTETTAEMKEKETKEAIEKETKEKEIKEN
-531 DTKEAVGKALQTKEN
+531 DTKEIQ
-546 DTKEAVGKAL
+546 
-556 QTKENDTKEAVGKAL
+556 
-571 QTKENDTKEAVG
+571 
-583 KALQTKEN
+583 
-591 DTKETKETQPKQAPT
+591 ETQPKETPT
-606 ALQEFMANHSEL
+606 ALQEFMANYSDL

>member
-63 ETGPKAVP
+63 EEGPKAVP
-71 CDTCIQCQSA
+71 CDTCTQCQSA

-260 ARLQERYAI
+260 ARLQDRYAI

-362 ANASK
+362 ANAFK
-367 QEPKSTEKI
+367 QESKSADKIEKPEKRESTE
-376 EQAERIEGTEK
+376 TP
-387 KEKLE
+387 
-392 TRENTETLQTLMLS
+392 QTPMLS

-430 GEVFEKNI
+430 GAVFEKNI

-457 DKDKELLRERFKIV
+457 HKDKELLRERFKIV

-483 NIKIALKH
+483 NIKIALKNH
-491 HLENKSTLE
+491 SENKSALE
-500 TQEIKDFKIS
+500 EIKEFKFP
-510 SLREKIL
+510 SLK
-517 PKPTIETTAETKEN
+517 PKPTTETTAETKEN
-531 DTKEAVGKALQTKEN
+531 DTKEAIEKETKEN
-546 DTKEAVGKAL
+546 DTKEV
-556 QTKENDTKEAVGKAL
+556 Q
-571 QTKENDTKEAVG
+571 
-583 KALQTKEN
+583 
-591 DTKETKETQPKQAPT
+591 ETQPKETPT
-606 ALQEFMANHSEL
+606 ALQEFMANNSNL

>member
-187 TILEKEQVSY
+187 TILEKEQVSH
-197 ETSALEKLAHSGQGS
+197 ENSALEKLAHSGQGS

-340 LDDAILELEQS
+340 LDDAILELEQT
-351 KESVL
+351 
-356 KPLNQN
+356 PFNQSPSISYN
-362 ANASK
+362 APK
-367 QEPKSTEKI
+367 QEPKSTERI
-376 EQAERIEGTEK
+376 EQAERIERTEK
-387 KEKLE
+387 
-392 TRENTETLQTLMLS
+392 RENAEAPQTPMLS

-430 GEVFEKNI
+430 GAVFEKNI

-447 KTLTWESLAT
+447 KTLTWESLAA

-471 KSIVDGVFGKGE
+471 KSIVDSVFGKGE
-483 NIKIALKH
+483 NIKIALKN
-491 HLENKSTLE
+491 HLENKSAPEE
-500 TQEIKDFKIS
+500 TKEVKDFKIS

-517 PKPTIETTAETKEN
+517 PKPTTETTAEMKEKETKETKEKEVQKNEIKEN
-531 DTKEAVGKALQTKEN
+531 DTKEIKE
-546 DTKEAVGKAL
+546 KEV
-556 QTKENDTKEAVGKAL
+556 Q
-571 QTKENDTKEAVG
+571 
-583 KALQTKEN
+583 
-591 DTKETKETQPKQAPT
+591 ETQPKEAPT
-606 ALQEFMANHSEL
+606 ALQEFMANHSNL

>member
-63 ETGPKAVP
+63 EEGPKSVP
-71 CDTCIQCQSA
+71 CDTCTQCQSA

-294 SYSILLIERFFKIIM
+294 AYSILLIERFFKIIM
-309 SSLSLLKEGA
+309 SGLSLLKEGA

-351 KESVL
+351 KESAL

-362 ANASK
+362 ANAFK
-367 QEPKSTEKI
+367 QESAEKI
-376 EQAERIEGTEK
+376 EKPEK
-387 KEKLE
+387 K
-392 TRENTETLQTLMLS
+392 ENTETPQTPMLS

-430 GEVFEKNI
+430 GAVFEKNI

-457 DKDKELLRERFKIV
+457 NKDKELLRERFKIV

-483 NIKIALKH
+483 NIKIALKNPS
-491 HLENKSTLE
+491 ENKSALE
-500 TQEIKDFKIS
+500 VVKEFKFP
-510 SLREKIL
+510 SLK
-517 PKPTIETTAETKEN
+517 PKPTTETAAETKEN
-531 DTKEAVGKALQTKEN
+531 DTKEVVEN
-546 DTKEAVGKAL
+546 DTKE
-556 QTKENDTKEAVGKAL
+556 KEVQKNDTKEV
-571 QTKENDTKEAVG
+571 Q
-583 KALQTKEN
+583 
-591 DTKETKETQPKQAPT
+591 ETQPKETPT
-606 ALQEFMANHSEL
+606 ALQEFMANHSNL

>member
-63 ETGPKAVP
+63 EEGPKAVP

-197 ETSALEKLAHSGQGS
+197 EASALEKLAHSGQGS

-260 ARLQERYAI
+260 ARLKERYAI

-340 LDDAILELEQS
+340 LDDAILELEQT
-351 KESVL
+351 
-356 KPLNQN
+356 PFNQSPSISYN
-362 ANASK
+362 APK
-367 QEPKSTEKI
+367 QEFKGTEKI

-387 KEKLE
+387 REKLE
-392 TRENTETLQTLMLS
+392 KRENAETPQTPMLS

-430 GEVFEKNI
+430 GAVFEKNI

-457 DKDKELLRERFKIV
+457 HKDKELLRERFKIV

-483 NIKIALKH
+483 NIKIALKNQ
-491 HLENKSTLE
+491 NKSALE
-500 TQEIKDFKIS
+500 EIKEFKFPYS
-510 SLREKIL
+510 K
-517 PKPTIETTAETKEN
+517 PKSTTETTAETKEN
-531 DTKEAVGKALQTKEN
+531 EKEAVGKVLQTKEN
-546 DTKEAVGKAL
+546 DTKEV
-556 QTKENDTKEAVGKAL
+556 QEKEV
-571 QTKENDTKEAVG
+571 Q
-583 KALQTKEN
+583 
-591 DTKETKETQPKQAPT
+591 ETQPKETPT
-606 ALQEFMANHSEL
+606 ALQEFMANHSDL

>member
-63 ETGPKAVP
+63 EEGPKSVP
-71 CDTCIQCQSA
+71 CDTCTQCQSA

-110 RYKPSFGRY
+110 HYKPSFGRY

-309 SSLSLLKEGA
+309 SGLSLLKEGA

-362 ANASK
+362 ANAFK
-367 QEPKSTEKI
+367 QESTEKI
-376 EQAERIEGTEK
+376 EKPEK
-387 KEKLE
+387 
-392 TRENTETLQTLMLS
+392 RESTETPQTPMLS

-430 GEVFEKNI
+430 GAVFEKNI

-457 DKDKELLRERFKIV
+457 HKDKELLRERFKIV
-471 KSIVDGVFGKGE
+471 KSIVDGVFGKGK
-483 NIKIALKH
+483 NIKIALKNH
-491 HLENKSTLE
+491 SENKSALE
-500 TQEIKDFKIS
+500 VVKEFKFP
-510 SLREKIL
+510 SLK
-517 PKPTIETTAETKEN
+517 PKPTTETTTETKEN
-531 DTKEAVGKALQTKEN
+531 DTKEAVENETKENEVQEN
-546 DTKEAVGKAL
+546 DTKENDA
-556 QTKENDTKEAVGKAL
+556 KEV
-571 QTKENDTKEAVG
+571 Q
-583 KALQTKEN
+583 
-591 DTKETKETQPKQAPT
+591 ETQPKEAPT
-606 ALQEFMANHSEL
+606 ALQEFMANYSDL